1 MGLHVLKGCSFPY
14 ILKKKRMK
22 NDQVRAEIHFAKRC
36 GGQNEKLQ
44 KLGLHFLEAEL
55 P

>member
-1 MGLHVLKGCSFPY
+1 MEYYFSLEFLYIFLHDIHMGLHVLKGCSFPY
-14 ILKKKRMK
+14 ILKKKR
-22 NDQVRAEIHFAKRC
+22 
-36 GGQNEKLQ
+36 KLQ